1 MAQSG
6 EWRHVTHQERD
17 RLPWLACTLGPGFT
31 QPSVPVSGPGT
42 EGQTQGSGPP
52 LPLGACSH
60 PVHPL
65 LRNIPGVLPDPTTD
79 AVLQAGPGPGL
90 GGDTRARSG
99 GKSTEFI
106 RNADSMA
113 PPQSSCMET
122 PQGWA
127 QLT

>member
-1 MAQSG
+1 MSHIKRG
-6 EWRHVTHQERD
+6 TGSPGWHV
-17 RLPWLACTLGPGFT
+17 PWALASPNHPC
-31 QPSVPVSGPGT
+31 PVSGPGT